1 MRAVLGG
8 CTAASGSL
16 GSSGGAACDMG
27 ALEGEDVVGA
37 AVCSLLVLGVL
48 VSCNIECEGNKDE

>member
-27 ALEGEDVVGA
+27 ALEGEDVAGA

-48 VSCNIECEGNKDE
+48 VPVQYRV